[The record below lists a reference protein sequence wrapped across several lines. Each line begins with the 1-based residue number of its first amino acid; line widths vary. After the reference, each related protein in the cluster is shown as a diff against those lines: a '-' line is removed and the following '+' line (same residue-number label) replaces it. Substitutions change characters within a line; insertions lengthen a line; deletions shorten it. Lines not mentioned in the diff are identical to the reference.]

1 MIRKFIAMTVAA
13 TFATAGTLTA
23 QMAGQAEPTSDIVDV
38 AAEAGSFT
46 TLLAAAKA
54 AGLVEA
60 LKSEGPMTVFAPTDE
75 AFANLPAG
83 TVESLLL
90 PENKDKLTAILLYH
104 VVEGKVTSDKVVNLD
119 SAPTLQGQS
128 VKITVK
134 AGDVYINDAKVL
146 KADIGASN
154 GVIHVVDKVILPT
167 LN

>member
-1 MIRKFIAMTVAA
+1 MIRKLIAMSVAA
-13 TFATAGTLTA
+13 TFATAGTLNA
-23 QMAGQAEPTSDIVDV
+23 QVAGHAEPTNDIVDV

-60 LKSEGPMTVFAPTDE
+60 LKGEGPMTVFAPTDE

-104 VVEGKVTSDKVVNLD
+104 VVEGKVTSDKVVDLA

-134 AGDVYINDAKVL
+134 EGEVYINEAKVL
-146 KADIGASN
+146 KADVGASN